1 MGEEDLLAVG
11 QKGGVASFTIGR
23 LLDLSRRTPDR
34 AFARPLRKPWGP
46 VRRSSGRAFALPLRG
61 PADLSAEARAIRW
74 LHCIAY
80 AAADRDLDLR
90 KHVVLGSS

>member
-11 QKGGVASFTIGR
+11 QKGGVASLIIGR
-23 LLDLSRRTPDR
+23 LLDLSRRTPD
-34 AFARPLRKPWGP
+34 
-46 VRRSSGRAFALPLRG
+46 RAFALPLRG